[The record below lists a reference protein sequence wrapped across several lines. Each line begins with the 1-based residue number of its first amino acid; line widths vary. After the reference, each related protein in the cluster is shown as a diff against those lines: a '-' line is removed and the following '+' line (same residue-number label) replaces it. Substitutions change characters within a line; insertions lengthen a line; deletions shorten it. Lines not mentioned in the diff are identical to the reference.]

1 MEIINADFVISATRK
16 QPFKNEMKSEIAFVG
31 RSNVGKSSLINFLTN
46 RKSLARTSCTPG
58 RTRLI
63 NYFNINNGQFYFVD
77 LPGYGYAKGN
87 KVEQVEWKKLMESYF
102 QLSTQL
108 KLVVL
113 LFDIRREINEDDKT
127 MLKYFEFYH
136 IPFICVVT
144 KADKISKSQR
154 KNSALSIARQI
165 GIGDE
170 NIFVVSV
177 LDKIGK
183 AEVLQKLDQFICEE
197 NPQN

>member
-1 MEIINADFVISATRK
+1 MEIKNAEFVVSATRK
-16 QPFKNEMKSEIAFVG
+16 QPYKNDDNVEIAFVG

-46 RKSLARTSCTPG
+46 RKSLARTSNTPG

-63 NYFNINNGQFYFVD
+63 NYFKINGGEFYFVD

-87 KVEQVEWKKLMESYF
+87 KAEQQEWKALMESYF
-102 QLSTQL
+102 MQKSNL
-108 KLVVL
+108 KLAVL

-127 MLKYFEFYH
+127 MLKYFEYYR
-136 IPFICVVT
+136 IPFICVIT

-154 KNSALSIARQI
+154 RNCVIKIAQQI
-165 GIGDE
+165 GIGEQDV
-170 NIFVVSV
+170 FVVSV

-183 AEVLQKLDQFICEE
+183 AEVLAKMEQFI
-197 NPQN
+197 